1 MAGETVE
8 ASAVSIL
15 SYEPPSLPANEA
27 AREMAVELSEALQ
40 ARGDKILGEL
50 VQEARRHFEATIS
63 TISIVHGDAQHVI
76 AADGVSPGIYGRRLS
91 FAGHA
96 IAADQDTFCITDLS
110 QEQRFAENPWVNC
123 ERGSM
128 RFYAAVLLRDGAG
141 MPIGVLSVL
150 ADKPRDALIG
160 SEQTM
165 LRAYA
170 SRVMARLAT
179 LRTGSFG

>member
-1 MAGETVE
+1 MADETVR

-50 VQEARRHFEATIS
+50 VQEARCHFEATIS

-76 AADGVSPGIYGRRLS
+76 AADGVSPGIHGRRLS

-96 IAADQDTFCITDLS
+96 IAADQDIFCITDLS
-110 QEQRFAENPWVNC
+110 EDQRFAENPWVNG

-128 RFYAAVLLRDGAG
+128 RFYAAVLLRDEAG
-141 MPIGVLSVL
+141 MAIGVLSVL
-150 ADKPRDALIG
+150 LNKARGALIE

-165 LRAYA
+165 LGVYA
-170 SRVMARLAT
+170 SRVMARLAA
-179 LRTGSFG
+179 LRDGLPG